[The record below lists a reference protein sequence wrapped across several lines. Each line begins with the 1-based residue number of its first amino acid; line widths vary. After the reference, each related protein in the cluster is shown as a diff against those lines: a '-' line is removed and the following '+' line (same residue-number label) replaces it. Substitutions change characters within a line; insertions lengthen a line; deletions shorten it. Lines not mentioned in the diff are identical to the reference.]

1 MPTESSN
8 KRNLRDLVSRTK
20 TNDHWNL
27 WTWSLIALASMYAWH
42 VVGQASVLRLILI
55 AALSLS
61 SFLVGCLVGFLFTSY
76 GEATVGKVRDW
87 LIGGLTGVTI
97 AEASR
102 IKSLLLTFASGPGP
116 NEFALV
122 TGTAIVYSI
131 LGFFFMFFQ
140 RELIFNV
147 LLAESRA
154 VRVKLEG
161 TGKAGEVTLR
171 MSVALPPSILSG
183 VDNVDDSARFQKY
196 EAERL
201 RTLLYSQDVQSFL
214 DASEEALKSGS
225 ALDWD
230 IVSKVANLHYYRTY
244 FEKDDRKY
252 VQASLAN
259 AWIIR
264 ALNMNPLYV
273 DLTVKYADTLS
284 MMDRYE
290 EAVAILER
298 LEQTPD
304 APAYVKQWLG
314 YFLLF
319 VDKRLPDAIRYSE
332 SYHQL
337 FPNESDSVFNIACA
351 YAQMYCDELRNS
363 EQKEDLNSKSRRL
376 ALDKLKEALRSDP
389 EYAETVGT
397 KWTVPTESFQ
407 CFLHDAEFRV
417 LVRLP
422 AERLAVNKP

>member
-1 MPTESSN
+1 MSPKS
-8 KRNLRDLVSRTK
+8 

-27 WTWSLIALASMYAWH
+27 WTWSLIAVASIYAWH
-42 VVGQASVLRLILI
+42 IVGQGSVLRLILI
-55 AALSLS
+55 AALSLA

-102 IKSLLLTFASGPGP
+102 IKSLLLTFALGPGP
-116 NEFALV
+116 NEFAVV

-140 RELIFNV
+140 RELILNV
-147 LLAESRA
+147 ILAESRA
-154 VRVKLEG
+154 VRLKLEG
-161 TGKAGEVTLR
+161 TGQAGQVTLR

-183 VDNVDDSARFQKY
+183 VDNVDDSARFKKH

-201 RTLLYSQDVQSFL
+201 RTLLYSQDVQGFL
-214 DASEEALKSGS
+214 DASEEALNSGRP
-225 ALDWD
+225 LDWD

-244 FEKDDRKY
+244 FEKDDKKHI
-252 VQASLAN
+252 QTSLAN

-264 ALNMNPLYV
+264 ALNMNPLHI

-319 VDKRLPDAIRYSE
+319 IDNRLPDAIRYSE
-332 SYHQL
+332 IYHQL
-337 FPNESDSVFNIACA
+337 FPNEFDSVFNIACA
-351 YAQMYCDELRNS
+351 YAQMYCDELRS
-363 EQKEDLNSKSRRL
+363 SGQKEDLHSKNRRL
-376 ALDKLKEALRSDP
+376 ALDKLKEALRSDS

-397 KWTVPTESFQ
+397 KWTLPNESFHS
-407 CFLHDAEFRV
+407 FLHDAEFRA
-417 LVRLP
+417 LVGLP
-422 AERLAVNKP
+422 AEQVTVNKA

>member
-1 MPTESSN
+1 M
-8 KRNLRDLVSRTK
+8 
-20 TNDHWNL
+20 
-27 WTWSLIALASMYAWH
+27 
-42 VVGQASVLRLILI
+42 
-55 AALSLS
+55 
-61 SFLVGCLVGFLFTSY
+61 GCLVGFLFTSY

-102 IKSLLLTFASGPGP
+102 IKFLLLTFAPGPGP
-116 NEFALV
+116 TEFAV
-122 TGTAIVYSI
+122 VVGTAIVYSI

-140 RELIFNV
+140 RELILNV

-161 TGKAGEVTLR
+161 TGQAGKVTLR

-183 VDNVDDSARFQKY
+183 VDNVDDSARFQKH

-201 RTLLYSQDVQSFL
+201 RTLLYSQDVQGFL
-214 DASEEALKSGS
+214 DASEEALNSGKP
-225 ALDWD
+225 LDWD
-230 IVSKVANLHYYRTY
+230 VVSKVANLHYYRTY
-244 FEKDDRKY
+244 FEKDDKKY
-252 VQASLAN
+252 IQASFAN

-264 ALNMNPLYV
+264 ALNMNPLHV

-290 EAVAILER
+290 EAVAVLER

-319 VDKRLPDAIRYSE
+319 TDDRLTDSIKYSE
-332 SYHQL
+332 AYHRL
-337 FPNESDSVFNIACA
+337 FPNESDAVFNVACA
-351 YAQMYCDELRNS
+351 YAQMYCDELRDLG
-363 EQKEDLNSKSRRL
+363 QKQDLNSKNRRL
-376 ALDKLKEALRSDP
+376 ALDKLKEALRSQP
-389 EYAETVGT
+389 NYAETVS
-397 KWTVPTESFQ
+397 KNWTGPDESFH
-407 CFLHDAEFRV
+407 CFLHDAEFRS

-422 AERLAVNKP
+422 AEPSTGTTAEKVPHRS